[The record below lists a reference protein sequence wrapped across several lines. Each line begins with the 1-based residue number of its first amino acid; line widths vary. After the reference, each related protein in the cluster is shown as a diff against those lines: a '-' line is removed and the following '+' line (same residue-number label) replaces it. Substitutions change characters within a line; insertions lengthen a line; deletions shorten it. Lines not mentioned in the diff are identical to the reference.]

1 MEERGPPWVSIFLI
15 ELLRPNH
22 IDSIKLLVSFSQFQS
37 ISVTCFLKLLRL
49 QSKHFDAEYQTYY
62 WHNST
67 TGQSLWSDEEEA
79 DDVDL
84 NHADSGMQLQSIQ
97 KQNGENSVVGT
108 TQPRSM
114 KNGHAIIKGL
124 EANNGH
130 ISPSHIDGKLLGNH
144 LTEKLCCTTG
154 LENGGF
160 NSSGSSDSL
169 LNNCSSDSADNYD
182 SDVVSKHTEDSRNS
196 RTSSNTMTPSGSARK
211 DFNLFPI
218 WIFICAILFEGPLA
232 IVEAVIRGAIFLV
245 VSIILFLLGVIF
257 GSISLLRV
265 SYFLVRDSLLCFAAV
280 ITLCLPGAPIFVY
293 RRYDRNG
300 EWELTPI
307 PTLLGWVDSRRFS
320 SFTLGNGSFAI
331 NVRQDILADDSNH
344 QIGDTSVYDSHRN
357 GSICHDSWSGDIYLE
372 PRKVLGDSLRTIRE
386 KANEEILR
394 NRDARTKKSLN
405 KEYSAVG
412 TSDSDIIDSI

>member
-1 MEERGPPWVSIFLI
+1 MI
-15 ELLRPNH
+15 
-22 IDSIKLLVSFSQFQS
+22 
-37 ISVTCFLKLLRL
+37 CFLKLFYL

-62 WHNST
+62 WHNSV

-79 DDVDL
+79 DDADL

-97 KQNGENSVVGT
+97 KQNGENSVMGT

-114 KNGHAIIKGL
+114 KYGHATVKGL

-130 ISPSHIDGKLLGNH
+130 ISPNQIDCKQLGNH

-154 LENGGF
+154 LENSEF

-169 LNNCSSDSADNYD
+169 LNNCSTDSADNYD
-182 SDVVSKHTEDSRNS
+182 RDVVLKHAEGSRNS
-196 RTSSNTMTPSGSARK
+196 RTSSNTITPSGSVRK
-211 DFNLFPI
+211 DLNLFSI

-232 IVEAVIRGAIFLV
+232 IVEAAIRGAMFLV
-245 VSIILFLLGVIF
+245 VSIILFLLGIMF
-257 GSISLLRV
+257 GSFSLLRV

-280 ITLCLPGAPIFVY
+280 ITLCLPGAPVFVY
-293 RRYDRNG
+293 RWYDRNG
-300 EWELTPI
+300 EWELAPI
-307 PTLLGWVDSRRFS
+307 PTLLGWVDSRRLS
-320 SFTLGNGSFAI
+320 CFTLGNGSFAL
-331 NVRQDILADDSNH
+331 NVRHDILTDDSNH
-344 QIGDTSVYDSHRN
+344 QVGDTSVYNSHRN
-357 GSICHDSWSGDIYLE
+357 ESICHDSWSGDIYLE

-412 TSDSDIIDSI
+412 TSDNDVMDSI